1 MIKTSKRMLSL
12 LIVLALVLAIA
23 PMAIFAA
30 DEDVTVYVQ
39 PNSNWLK
46 DNARFAV
53 YYYDGVGGDGWVD
66 AADPDGDGVYEAVV
80 PAGNSN
86 IIFCRMNPATTENNW
101 SNKWNQT
108 SDLTVPTDDNNCY
121 VVVGWNKGAGQW
133 TTLGGEVEPIPM
145 AYYIVG
151 SMNGWTAAESNKM
164 TAVDELTYTI
174 DMDLAADNYE
184 YKVTTSDG
192 QWSADPNMT
201 LTVNSD
207 CTVTFTL
214 TLAEKDSLNGI
225 SVTATGA
232 GIGGGE
238 VEPPVPEV
246 NYYVA
251 GNESLTGC
259 DWDPAGAV
267 MTANEDGTYSVTFTN
282 VAANKYQFKVTNGT
296 WDASWGAATT
306 SGNVEITVET
316 AGDVT
321 ITFDPATG
329 AITYTGAVETKPE
342 PIEIDYLNVVGN
354 GSGNWLNGEEWN
366 VNSYSNTMEG
376 QNWST
381 QDVFTIT
388 YYGVAAGEYQFKFV
402 RANEEG
408 SYDISWATGNL
419 MESGVEY
426 ELYYKPQGNSS
437 IVVAEDNS
445 TITMVVDTT
454 NMDLLTG
461 AGAKA
466 TVTVE
471 AGAAV
476 EIPETVVLG
485 DNTYTVIDA
494 TPGAGT
500 FTATEDGIL
509 VINPTAIVEATMGE
523 VPAAYVGN
531 QFGRGN
537 FSIVVNGQE
546 YVNQASVS
554 LEVKAGQTYEIG
566 IVNNM
571 GTTATVTLN
580 LSMEAYDI
588 KWQVTKGTNAE
599 SESTTLRLISYMDGT
614 DYASVT
620 FVVSMGG
627 QTVELKSTSAF
638 KAIVAPDVRISDPAA
653 VFGEGA
659 ECFVTQQ
666 ISGVPAA
673 AFDSEIEVTIVWETL
688 EGNIIYGNTR
698 TIVIS
703 DDWA

>member
-39 PNSNWLK
+39 PNSNWLQ

-53 YYYDGVGGDGWVD
+53 YYFDDVGGTGWVD
-66 AADPDGDGVYEAVV
+66 ATDPDGDGVYEAVI
-80 PAGNSN
+80 PAGYPS
-86 IIFCRMNPATTENNW
+86 IIFCRMNPATTENSW

-108 SDLTVPTDDNNCY
+108 ANLTVPTDDNNCY
-121 VVVGWNKGAGQW
+121 VVVGWDNGAGQW
-133 TTLGGEVEPIPM
+133 TTVGGEVEPIPM

-174 DMDLAADNYE
+174 DMDLAAGNYE

-207 CTVTFTL
+207 CSATFTL

-251 GNESLTGC
+251 GDESLTGYPWQA
-259 DWDPAGAV
+259 DGAI

-282 VAANKYQFKVTNGT
+282 VAAGKYQFKVTNGT
-296 WDASWGAATT
+296 WDTSWGAATT

-329 AITYTGAVETKPE
+329 SITYTGAVETKPE
-342 PIEIDYLNVVGN
+342 PIAIDYLNVVGN

-366 VNSYSNTMEG
+366 LESYDNTMES
-376 QNWST
+376 QNWAT
-381 QDVFTIT
+381 QDIFTKT
-388 YYGVAAGEYQFKFV
+388 YYGVAAGEYQFKFA
-402 RANEEG
+402 ANG
-408 SYDISWATGNL
+408 SWDYSWATGNL
-419 MESGVEY
+419 MESGTEY
-426 ELYYKPQGNSS
+426 ELYYKPLGNSS

-445 TITMVVDTT
+445 TIKLVVDTT

-461 AGAKA
+461 AGAKV

-471 AGAAV
+471 AGATV

-523 VPAAYVGN
+523 VPGPWVAT

-546 YVNQASVS
+546 YLNQASVS

-571 GTTATVTLN
+571 DTTATVTLN

-588 KWQVTKGTNAE
+588 KWQVDADSADAASTN
-599 SESTTLRLISYMDGT
+599 LRLITYADSL
-614 DYASVT
+614 DYKSVILAVT
-620 FVVSMGG
+620 VNGK
-627 QTVELKSTSAF
+627 TVEYKCTTVYSNINADGVS
-638 KAIVAPDVRISDPAA
+638 ISNAA
-653 VFGEGA
+653 EVFGNDA
-659 ECFVTQQ
+659 QYFVTH
-666 ISGVPAA
+666 SMLNVPAA
-673 AFDSEIEVTIVWETL
+673 AFNTEIEVTVYWENMDGTYV
-688 EGNIIYGNTR
+688 YGNTR
-698 TIVIS
+698 TIVIA
-703 DDWA
+703 DNWA